1 MEYQHIQRLAWITF
15 GSRANVLVFLFC
27 LTFAYHCTTI
37 NHGQLRP
44 TAINHGQL
52 RSTAIDHDRPLSI
65 SRSIS
70 RFSWQDDAVST
81 WYNTSARMNLLPNAS
96 WWNASGRAYPDV
108 AALAT
113 PYQTVCDGFVQTGMI
128 YKEKSFVLNSTF
140 SYFWGGVLY
149 FSQNHFLTI
158 ILTHFNC

>member
-15 GSRANVLVFLFC
+15 GSRAKVFLFC

-37 NHGQLRP
+37 NH
-44 TAINHGQL
+44 NQL
-52 RSTAIDHDRPLSI
+52 RSTAVNCA
-65 SRSIS
+65 RSIS

-128 YKEKSFVLNSTF
+128 YNKNPFMLNSTF
-140 SYFWGGVLY
+140 SYFFWGGGLI
-149 FSQNHFLTI
+149 FHKINCLTI
-158 ILTHFNC
+158 ILTHFHC